1 MIRTSP
7 LRLPPRIVI
16 DRQRTTAP
24 GVLEAQSPQF
34 QNHPPSESL
43 PLGSGSVDPG
53 VTDAPKSEERLSNS
67 CRIRK
72 EHTKPTRSSKRRLA

>member
-1 MIRTSP
+1 M
-7 LRLPPRIVI
+7 RLPTRIVI

-24 GVLEAQSPQF
+24 GVLEAQSRQF

-43 PLGSGSVDPG
+43 PLGSGAADPG
-53 VTDAPKSEERLSNS
+53 VTDAPKSEEHLSNS